1 MRSTILILV
10 VCLLSSPGLAAE
22 KTKWKKHII
31 YTGAANATCV
41 AADFTG
47 DKRPDVIVNSGSMTR
62 LLVAPSWREV
72 IIGNRKVG
80 LIHSEVMDVDLDGDP
95 DFIGTRYTPGL
106 IYWLER
112 PKRPTKDRWRMHLID
127 NQVNG
132 IHGLLVGDVDKDGRP
147 DLLANSAQP
156 VGTRFP
162 NSLVWYKVPKKAT
175 QPWHRTVLAKGDAP
189 GLSHYLGL
197 GDVNGDGRP
206 DVASGAK
213 GGPSDTSKMG
223 NWFAW
228 WEAPKRGG
236 TPWKKHLISA
246 KQPGATNIHPA
257 DVNGDGKTDFIASRG
272 HGRGVVWFESP
283 TWKEHTMHR
292 TLHGPHCL
300 VVTDLDGD
308 GDIDA
313 ATCAKDDQQCVW
325 FENNGKGKF
334 TTHVIGLMQA
344 AYDIRAIDMDGDGD
358 LDLLVAGQASRNV
371 VWYQNPVK

>member
-1 MRSTILILV
+1 M
-10 VCLLSSPGLAAE
+10 
-22 KTKWKKHII
+22 
-31 YTGAANATCV
+31 
-41 AADFTG
+41 
-47 DKRPDVIVNSGSMTR
+47 
-62 LLVAPSWREV
+62 
-72 IIGNRKVG
+72 
-80 LIHSEVMDVDLDGDP
+80 
-95 DFIGTRYTPGL
+95 
-106 IYWLER
+106 
-112 PKRPTKDRWRMHLID
+112 
-127 NQVNG
+127 
-132 IHGLLVGDVDKDGRP
+132 
-147 DLLANSAQP
+147 
-156 VGTRFP
+156 
-162 NSLVWYKVPKKAT
+162 
-175 QPWHRTVLAKGDAP
+175 
-189 GLSHYLGL
+189 
-197 GDVNGDGRP
+197 
-206 DVASGAK
+206 
-213 GGPSDTSKMG
+213 
-223 NWFAW
+223 
-228 WEAPKRGG
+228 
-236 TPWKKHLISA
+236 ISA